1 MICRAPVREGKQ
13 MLNSMAMKL
22 ERLLIG
28 IYDDLS
34 NGLVAVS
41 ISFGRVAM
49 VRRLPNGAARVEFR
63 IKSLDCVAEFREGIL
78 QVNLANGE
86 RLATV
91 VDGELIG
98 STASLRR
105 IRV

>member
-1 MICRAPVREGKQ
+1 
-13 MLNSMAMKL
+13 MAMDL

-34 NGLVAVS
+34 SGLVAVS
-41 ISFGRVAM
+41 ISSRRAAM
-49 VRRLPNGAARVEFR
+49 VQKLPNGAARVEFR
-63 IKSLDCVAEFREGIL
+63 SKTLDCVAEFRDGIL

-91 VDGELIG
+91 VDRELIG